1 MTPRPNLAAAVA
13 RIVGEAPRAASPLGG
28 GCVGDVYRL
37 DFDDRAPLV
46 AKTGDTGS
54 GLDVEGLMLQAL
66 AVRSDLPVPNVIHSE
81 ETLLII
87 TWIEAGDPMTTKS
100 QEHAADHLAALHG
113 ITADQFGFDHDT
125 RAGGLVQ
132 PNPWTRRWVDFFR
145 DQRLLHRG
153 QAAVEAG
160 RMPGR
165 MLARLETLAA
175 RLGDWIGEP
184 TAPSLLHGDA
194 WGGNILCRDGQV
206 AAFIDPAIY
215 FGDPEIELAFGNL
228 FGTFGAPFFRRYEA
242 LRPLAPG
249 FHEERRDLYN
259 LYPLLVHV
267 QLFGDG
273 YVSSVDATLRRFGC

>member
-1 MTPRPNLAAAVA
+1 MPHPPSV
-13 RIVGEAPRAASPLGG
+13 VAASATSTVSTSTTG
-28 GCVGDVYRL
+28 RHWS
-37 DFDDRAPLV
+37 PLV

-66 AVRSDLPVPNVIHSE
+66 AVRSDLPVPDVIHSE

-87 TWIEAGDPMTTKS
+87 T
-100 QEHAADHLAALHG
+100 L
-113 ITADQFGFDHDT
+113 
-125 RAGGLVQ
+125 
-132 PNPWTRRWVDFFR
+132 
-145 DQRLLHRG
+145 
-153 QAAVEAG
+153 VEAG

-165 MLARLETLAA
+165 MLARLEPLAA
-175 RLGDWIGEP
+175 RLGDWVGEP

-228 FGTFGAPFFRRYEA
+228 FDTFGAPFFRRYEA
-242 LRPLAPG
+242 LRPLASG